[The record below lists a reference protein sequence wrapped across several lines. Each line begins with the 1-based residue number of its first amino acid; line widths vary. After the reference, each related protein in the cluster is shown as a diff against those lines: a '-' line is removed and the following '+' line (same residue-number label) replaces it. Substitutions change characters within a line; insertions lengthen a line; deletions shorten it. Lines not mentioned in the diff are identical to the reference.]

1 MNKLELSL
9 NCLILGQ
16 TLSKCFCVDIGEI
29 NLIDNGFEVTF
40 ADFKVSHLIDK
51 IFLRKNLIQDKNEM
65 DIHKVDSKKVNDE
78 KNNLKGFTKDDI
90 KNKLNGELLTP
101 MLKLTSCFNT
111 EEMDQEGIN
120 IFIVLTPTAGPS
132 RGVAQG
138 PNWRNTSSIYEWI
151 QEFTLN
157 RGNSRL
163 VNTYGK
169 NFELY
174 QREDTI
180 ETLWKLIKERYPY
193 RNDDDKGN
201 HPIPVLAGGPGTGK
215 SRFLD
220 EIERLLWR
228 CINESDEEIR
238 NGFANMVVINTTY
251 GNGSPASSHDSRII
265 GSESTEIINGQAS
278 FALRILFEYF
288 QPQNET
294 GELSFPQ
301 FNTLCS
307 KKAVDF
313 TLDTA
318 LRVIYAD
325 FISKQRKQE
334 TSSCPPLVLVIGI
347 DEFNNLHDIQK
358 GACKELIKTIGGVMC
373 KPPANIFFIPI
384 LAGTI
389 EGAISDYIS
398 GSMHEPILLPL
409 RLLNNDDAISI
420 GKRMNLFDDDY
431 VCRNPYFRIS
441 ISDVGGHVRTLEY
454 YYSNFAK
461 QKDDKMKLATETETG
476 ETGLYDVNIGKVMEY
491 VKHKIV
497 NKYQINRYSS
507 HLSVPLAKAILGFPV
522 GKVDAV
528 KKENVKDEGKHQT
541 HQTYEELVS
550 MGLINLVPAGEK
562 YLIRLPYLWVC
573 AIAEC
578 SSDPDLSNWKSM
590 LQYDDPI
597 NWQNFEDFNAK
608 FLALRLAL
616 FRLLGYEEIILKE
629 FLKGADFSHS
639 FPDVKVVL
647 PETRNIKLYK
657 LLHRYPVAKTYK
669 NQEAKYEN
677 LKEKR
682 NGYFDLDLLQNDD
695 IKKYTG
701 CVFLNVSGAPWDVF
715 GLLKCGSS
723 ESEIC
728 CVAQQLKLTTTTNVV
743 IDQKL
748 FKNEHKKVIKNMEE
762 VDTKN
767 WVLLFL
773 TNADQKDNLSV
784 SDSPNSALVSIEKMQ
799 EFYGY
804 TYASRAQFASAN
816 DKIYFNSAPV
826 ESLKLIGFS
835 DKDNVYIRIE
845 RKKRPFTSL
854 NDIKERLDIE
864 EDKFKKLKF
873 DRVEFN

>member
-1 MNKLELSL
+1 
-9 NCLILGQ
+9 
-16 TLSKCFCVDIGEI
+16 
-29 NLIDNGFEVTF
+29 
-40 ADFKVSHLIDK
+40 
-51 IFLRKNLIQDKNEM
+51 M
-65 DIHKVDSKKVNDE
+65 DIYKVDSKKVNDE

-238 NGFANMVVINTTY
+238 DGFANMVVINTTY

-265 GSESTEIINGQAS
+265 GSGSTEIINGQAS

-325 FISKQRKQE
+325 FIKQRKQE
-334 TSSCPPLVLVIGI
+334 TSSCPPLVLVVGI

-476 ETGLYDVNIGKVMEY
+476 ETGLYDVNIKRVMEY

-507 HLSVPLAKAILGFPV
+507 HLSVPLAKAILGLPV

-528 KKENVKDEGKHQT
+528 KKENVKEKENVKDKGKHQT

-550 MGLINLVPAGEK
+550 MGLINLVPAGEEK
-562 YLIRLPYLWVC
+562 YLIRLPYLWV
-573 AIAEC
+573 
-578 SSDPDLSNWKSM
+578 
-590 LQYDDPI
+590 
-597 NWQNFEDFNAK
+597 
-608 FLALRLAL
+608 
-616 FRLLGYEEIILKE
+616 
-629 FLKGADFSHS
+629 
-639 FPDVKVVL
+639 
-647 PETRNIKLYK
+647 
-657 LLHRYPVAKTYK
+657 
-669 NQEAKYEN
+669 
-677 LKEKR
+677 
-682 NGYFDLDLLQNDD
+682 
-695 IKKYTG
+695 
-701 CVFLNVSGAPWDVF
+701 
-715 GLLKCGSS
+715 
-723 ESEIC
+723 
-728 CVAQQLKLTTTTNVV
+728 
-743 IDQKL
+743 
-748 FKNEHKKVIKNMEE
+748 IKNMKE

-835 DKDNVYIRIE
+835 DNENVNIRIE

-854 NDIKERLDIE
+854 NDIK
-864 EDKFKKLKF
+864 KKA
-873 DRVEFN
+873 